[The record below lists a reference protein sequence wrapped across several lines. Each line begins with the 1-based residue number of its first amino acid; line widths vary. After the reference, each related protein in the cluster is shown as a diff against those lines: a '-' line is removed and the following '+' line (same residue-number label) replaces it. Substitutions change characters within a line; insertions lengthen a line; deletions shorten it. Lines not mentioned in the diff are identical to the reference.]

1 MPKTATP
8 TVPRVSRKKKQ
19 TKRRSTGSGILT
31 CAMNGAGWCPYPFSI
46 EQLEKRLKEKALAQ
60 ANAGK

>member
-8 TVPRVSRKKKQ
+8 TVPRVSPKKKQ
-19 TKRRSTGSGILT
+19 TKKRNSRSELLT

-60 ANAGK
+60 ANVTK